1 MVSDNFQIG
10 PDGAFERLE
19 INKEEL
25 LKLYMKW
32 VNEVSEE
39 CDWKTSFGPEE
50 IVNSIANIL
59 ENNPQL
65 YNSIPL
71 NV

>member
-1 MVSDNFQIG
+1 MISDNFQIG

-25 LKLYMKW
+25 LKLYMEW

-65 YNSIPL
+65 YNSTL
-71 NV
+71 